1 MAWASAEQA
10 YAWSGGR
17 AIFAS
22 GSPFA
27 PVTFDGQTF
36 VPGQGNNSYVFPGI
50 GLGALV
56 SDAREVTDAMFLIA
70 APTLARL
77 VTDADLRQGRVYPA
91 LSQIRDVSL
100 EIAIAVATEAYDQG
114 LARSTPPPRSPHG
127 RAGEHVRARLR
138 AVRVVGPSDHS
149 NRLLRLHSPRRS
161 ALHWGRHDREPGEP
175 AQRYRGRDR
184 CSMAG
189 SRREVPPRD

>member
-1 MAWASAEQA
+1 MPWASAEQA

-36 VPGQGNNSYVFPGI
+36 VPVQGNNSYVFPGI

-70 APTLARL
+70 ARTLARL

-91 LSQIRDVSL
+91 RSQIRDVSL

-114 LARSTPPPRSPHG
+114 LARSTPPHD
-127 RAGEHVRARLR
+127 LR
-138 AVRVVGPSDHS
+138 TAVQESMF
-149 NRLLRLHSPRRS
+149 
-161 ALHWGRHDREPGEP
+161 EP
-175 AQRYRGRDR
+175 AY
-184 CSMAG
+184 
-189 SRREVPPRD
+189 VPYV